1 MFSTFHTWEERKE
14 ALADLHKTI
23 QEIGLSPFEYAYDN
37 AIRQQDEL
45 KSDLARDYGEPRFYR
60 TYNLKEKEI
69 LGMIRFYLEEYPFLL
84 YNVYRPARKSPMNT
98 RLDLRSSVKARI
110 IETLQLLKD
119 EASSDFIL
127 RIREEYKQ
135 CLAIPLV
142 HFEGI
147 PAKGIPQQHLIFYT
161 NGRMTLVPL
170 EYVEHEWEDR
180 VSFFT
185 DLRTSY
191 ELWCYDMKKEVIWKM
206 SRSGSQFGASQ
217 IKDEQIWDRVIQN
230 EEMRKTLRQHMMDRS
245 LNTKGID
252 RFKYIQLLHMIEFLP
267 NIRDP
272 TYFLGVTPRDKGNAT
287 MPFLFDT
294 LVPFAKARFFEVRN
308 LVETP
313 PPTRALR
320 RQSASHPQQPAS
332 IELVVK
338 DFSIGATTHKFTLF
352 TPEEKCIQCG
362 SPAFY
367 DYPDEE
373 CSVQDCHKPAKNVIK
388 LPQAGVRFFCDE
400 PSHKHIDADK
410 ILKRPVVCLC
420 HKKPNSTPWL
430 RVIDSD
436 QETPAY
442 REVLCSVGG
451 CTDRATKHLTDITI
465 PEVCDTHSNAIHS
478 ITRLFNDKDKT
489 IEYQSPG
496 DPMDPEEVDR
506 SMKAWLPEEQRSDS
520 GDYEEDDDMEE
531 DRPGKDDDSD
541 YTFSDDDDDD
551 SNDDSDSDQSSVTS
565 EVDEDSE
572 DLNSVILGSES
583 DSQSDSDN
591 CSLVESHSSQLSV

>member
-1 MFSTFHTWEERKE
+1 MFSTFHTWEERHK
-14 ALADLHKTI
+14 ALTGLHKTV

-37 AIRQQDEL
+37 AIRQHDGL
-45 KSDLARDYGEPRFYR
+45 KSDLARDYGEPSFYR
-60 TYNLKEKEI
+60 TYNLKEKDI
-69 LGMIRFYLEEYPFLL
+69 LGMIRFYLEEYPLLL
-84 YNVYRPARKSPMNT
+84 YNVYRPAGKSPMNT

-127 RIREEYKQ
+127 RLREEKEKQ
-135 CLAIPLV
+135 CLAIPLI
-142 HFEGI
+142 HFEGL

-191 ELWCYDMKKEVIWKM
+191 ELWCYDMKKEVTLWKM

-217 IKDEQIWDRVIQN
+217 IKGEQIWGRVIQN
-230 EEMRKTLRQHMMDRS
+230 EEMRKTLRQHMIDRS
-245 LNTKGID
+245 SKTKGID
-252 RFKYIQLLHMIEFLP
+252 QFKYIQLLHLIEFLP

-272 TYFLGVTPRDKGNAT
+272 TYFLGVTPRHKGNAT
-287 MPFLFDT
+287 IPFLFDT
-294 LVPFAKARFFEVRN
+294 LVPFAIARFFEARN

-313 PPTRALR
+313 PPVRALR
-320 RQSASHPQQPAS
+320 RQRASHPQQPAS
-332 IELVVK
+332 IELVLK
-338 DFSIGATTHKFTLF
+338 DFSIGATTHKFNLF

-367 DYPDEE
+367 DCPDEE
-373 CSVQDCHKPAKNVIK
+373 CSIEDCQKLAKNVIR

-400 PSHKHIDADK
+400 PSHNHPDADK
-410 ILKRPVVCLC
+410 IIKRPVVCLR
-420 HKKPNSTPWL
+420 HKKPKSTPWL

-436 QETPAY
+436 QETPTY

-451 CTDRATKHLTDITI
+451 CTDRATKHLTNITI
-465 PEVCDTHSNAIHS
+465 PEVCDTHSNEIHS
-478 ITRLFNDKDKT
+478 ITRLFNEKDKT
-489 IEYQSPG
+489 IEYQSPS
-496 DPMDPEEVDR
+496 DPMEPEEVDR
-506 SMKAWLPEEQRSDS
+506 SMKTWLPEEQRSDS
-520 GDYEEDDDMEE
+520 GDYEEDDDDMEE
-531 DRPGKDDDSD
+531 DEPGKDDDSD
-541 YTFSDDDDDD
+541 FTCSDDDDSD
-551 SNDDSDSDQSSVTS
+551 DDSDSDQSSVRS

-583 DSQSDSDN
+583 DSDD
-591 CSLVESHSSQLSV
+591 CSLVESHSSQLSA